1 MEHEEQQEQQEQ
13 QKDEETEIHLII
25 EPMILMT
32 IDVARKDLP

>member
-1 MEHEEQQEQQEQ
+1 MEHEEQ

-32 IDVARKDLP
+32 IDVAKKELP